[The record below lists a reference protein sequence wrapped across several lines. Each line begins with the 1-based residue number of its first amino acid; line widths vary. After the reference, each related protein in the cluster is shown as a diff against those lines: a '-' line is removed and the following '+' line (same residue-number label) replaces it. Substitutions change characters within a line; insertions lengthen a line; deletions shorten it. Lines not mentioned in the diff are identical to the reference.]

1 MITLEGEVLRTTYES
16 EASGFRVVRLA
27 VAGRQD
33 PVTLVGV
40 FPRAYSGAQVRAT
53 GTWEKDATHGEQLR
67 VSGVTILEPKTA
79 LGLEKYL
86 GSGVVPGIGPSYA
99 KRIVEVFGQDTLRV
113 LDEAPE
119 RLHEIAGL
127 GKKRIS
133 AVVSAWR
140 ENRALHDVMVF
151 LQSNGVSP
159 GLAVRIVKRYGPRA
173 AQVVSDEPYRLALD
187 VAGIGFRTA
196 DRIAESVGVARDSPL
211 RHQAALL
218 QVLREET
225 DHGHTFTHETSL
237 FVSTR
242 ALLEDDVDDTSLAR
256 GLSAL
261 VHGRHAV
268 VDAPP
273 PVTADGAHDADA
285 DAVAHASYAAFVS
298 DDGHDEP
305 RHVYTTDVLEAE
317 ASLARRLVSLVKS
330 PPARAMIVTAEGRA
344 EAERGAGVVLSDEQR
359 AALDA
364 ATASPVLVITGGPGV
379 GKTTLLRAIL
389 AMFRKAK
396 LMVRLCAPTGR
407 AAKRMSESSGGEAV
421 TIHRL
426 LEVDPKSLTFKRN
439 EDNPLEG
446 DAFVVD
452 ETSMVDVRL
461 ADSLLRAIPDGK
473 RLVLVGDV
481 DQLPSVG
488 PGNVLFDVIGS
499 EVVPVVRLTRIFRQ
513 GEASRIVVAAHSINR
528 GETPES
534 GERGEETDFFVVRSK
549 DSQTTAKL
557 VEELVVHRIPRKF
570 GFDPIRDVQ
579 VLTPMNKGPLGTIAL
594 NDSLQ
599 SLLNPG
605 EGGLKRRT
613 RTFRVG
619 DKVMQVRN
627 NYDTQ
632 VYNGD
637 VGLVT
642 QRLAEDS
649 GLVVSYGERDVTYEQ
664 SALDDL
670 VLAYA
675 CTIHKSQGSEYP
687 AVVIPL
693 SSSHFVMLAKNLVY
707 TAVTRGRKLVVL
719 VCEPRALSLALSPDR
734 WRETRRTG
742 LSWRLVRESTTS
754 RGDAAGDPNGSWS
767 SS

>member
-1 MITLEGEVLRTTYES
+1 MVTLEGEVLRTTYES
-16 EASGFRVVRLA
+16 ETSGFRIVRLG
-27 VAGRQD
+27 VPGRSE

-40 FPRAYSGAQVRAT
+40 FPRVYSGATLRAT
-53 GTWEKDATHGEQLR
+53 GVWEKDPTHGEQLR
-67 VSGVTILEPKTA
+67 VSGVTVLEPKTA

-99 KRIVEVFGQDTLRV
+99 KRIVEAFGQDTLRV

-119 RLHEIAGL
+119 RLYEVAGL
-127 GKKRIS
+127 GKKRIA
-133 AVVSAWR
+133 AVVDAWR

-151 LQSNGVSP
+151 LQANGVSP
-159 GLAVRIVKRYGPRA
+159 GLAARIVRRYGPRA
-173 AQVVSDEPYRLALD
+173 AQIVSDEPYRLALE

-211 RHQAALL
+211 RHQAGLL
-218 QVLREET
+218 QTLRDET
-225 DHGHTFTHETSL
+225 DRGHTFTHESSL

-242 ALLEDDVDDTSLAR
+242 ELLQDSVDDASLVRAL
-256 GLSAL
+256 GGL
-261 VHGRHAV
+261 VHGGHAV

-273 PVTADGAHDADA
+273 AGVALALASLSAAANAGHEEETSYDAGTGAPT
-285 DAVAHASYAAFVS
+285 
-298 DDGHDEP
+298 GEP
-305 RHVYTTDVLEAE
+305 LRHVYTTDVLEAE
-317 ASLARRLVSLVKS
+317 ARLARRFVALVKS
-330 PPARAMIVTAEGRA
+330 PPARTIHVTADERA
-344 EAERGAGVVLSDEQR
+344 EVERGAGVPLSEEQR
-359 AALDA
+359 LALDA
-364 ATASPVLVITGGPGV
+364 AIASPVLVITGGPGV

-407 AAKRMSESSGGEAV
+407 AAKRMSESSGGEAL

-439 EDNPLEG
+439 EENPLEG

-488 PGNVLFDVIGS
+488 PGNVLFDVIAS
-499 EVVPVVRLTRIFRQ
+499 QVVPVVRLTRIFRQ
-513 GEASRIVVAAHSINR
+513 GDASRIVLAAHAINR
-528 GETPES
+528 GEFPES
-534 GERGEETDFFVVRSK
+534 GERGEDADFFVVPSK
-549 DSQTTAKL
+549 DAQTTAKL
-557 VEELVVHRIPRKF
+557 VEELVVTRIPRKF
-570 GFDPIRDVQ
+570 GFDPVRDVQ
-579 VLTPMNKGPLGTIAL
+579 VLTPMNKGPLGALAL
-594 NDSLQ
+594 NDTLQ
-599 SLLNPG
+599 AVLNPG
-605 EGGLKRRT
+605 SGGLTRRT
-613 RTFRVG
+613 RTFRVR
-619 DKVMQVRN
+619 DKVMQIRN

-637 VGLVT
+637 VGVVT
-642 QRLAEDS
+642 QLLADEA
-649 GLVVSYGERDVTYEQ
+649 GLVVSFGERDVTYERG
-664 SALDDL
+664 ALDDL

-719 VCEPRALSLALSPDR
+719 VCEPRALQLALSPDR
-734 WRETRRTG
+734 WREDRRTG
-742 LSWRLVRESTTS
+742 LAWRLVYEVTRPRSA
-754 RGDAAGDPNGSWS
+754 DA
-767 SS
+767 